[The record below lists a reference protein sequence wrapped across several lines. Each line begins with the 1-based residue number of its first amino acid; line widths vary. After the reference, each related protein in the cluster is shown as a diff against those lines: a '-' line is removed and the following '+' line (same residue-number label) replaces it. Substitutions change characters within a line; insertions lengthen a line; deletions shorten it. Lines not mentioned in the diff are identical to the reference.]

1 LNVELTHHAAE
12 ILEAVRA
19 QTEEP
24 VELILEHAL
33 ENFAREQRVE
43 RSDDATVGV
52 YRQGVREMLDFV
64 KQNRVRLDPG
74 ISVKDLIREGQRL

>member
-1 LNVELTHHAAE
+1 MIVELTHHAAE

-19 QTEEP
+19 RTEEP

-33 ENFAREQRVE
+33 ENFAREQRVK

-52 YRQGVREMLDFV
+52 YRQGVQEMLDFV